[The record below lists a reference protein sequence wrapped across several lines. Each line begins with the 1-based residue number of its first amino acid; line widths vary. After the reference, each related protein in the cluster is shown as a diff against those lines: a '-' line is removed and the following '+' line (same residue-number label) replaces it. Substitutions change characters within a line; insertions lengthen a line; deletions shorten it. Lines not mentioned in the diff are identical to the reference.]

1 MSATDDIAHHLANG
15 GSLTA
20 LDSLEIYGTLKLST
34 PIHILRRRGMD
45 IADEY
50 LVHGRKRFKR
60 YFIEPDRRQEALELI
75 DAWGSADQ
83 QGGKAK
89 TSKHGHSTA
98 SNGGEGAPCQ

>member
-1 MSATDDIAHHLANG
+1 MSATKDIAHHLANG

-45 IADEY
+45 IADETI
-50 LVHGRKRFKR
+50 VSGRKRFKR
-60 YFIEPDRRQEALELI
+60 YFVEPDRRQEARELI

-83 QGGKAK
+83 QGGKAMM
-89 TSKHGHSTA
+89 SKHGHSTTA
-98 SNGGEGAPCQ
+98 GDA